1 MQHEGVFLLAFQG
14 IQQLSVA
21 CGTEGGD
28 DQRLGFAT
36 GEQCRAVGL
45 VQHAD
50 FDGQRTHGT
59 GVATV
64 DTRFAVDDVLA
75 HGAVFDLA
83 EGILHFAGGRLTF
96 LTGELGHDLLAQL
109 VQTGIA
115 LLLDGDGIGFGDGG
129 TELAADGIQQR
140 GVGLRSGPVPARLAG
155 FGGEFFHGLD
165 HGRNSSWANSTAPSI
180 WSSVSS

>member
-1 MQHEGVFLLAFQG
+1 MP
-14 IQQLSVA
+14 S
-21 CGTEGGD
+21 
-28 DQRLGFAT
+28 R
-36 GEQCRAVGL
+36 GL

-140 GVGLRSGPVPARLAG
+140 GVGLRSSPVPARLAG

-165 HGRNSSWANSTAPSI
+165 HGLELVMGEQHSAQHLVFGQLLASDSTISTASLVPATTMSRLEAL
-180 WSSVSS
+180 SCS